1 MAGSGGKSMSG
12 GPIWRL
18 APYGGFGAV
27 LPSIA
32 ALAARSDAFSFSPE
46 TNVIIG
52 QVIYVAA
59 AAFLSTIFPYGRS
72 ATPFAATLV
81 GIGFPTIVGT
91 AVGAA
96 RHAVPSLTARGG
108 PGDVDSPLGWVVSS
122 FALF

>member
-1 MAGSGGKSMSG
+1 VAQNAGKPTSG
-12 GPIWRL
+12 GPVWRL
-18 APYGGFGAV
+18 APYGAFGAV

-46 TNVIIG
+46 LNVIMG
-52 QVIYVAA
+52 QVIYIAA

-72 ATPFAATLV
+72 ATPFAAALV

-96 RHAVPSLTARGG
+96 RHAVPSLAPRGG
-108 PGDVDSPLGWVVSS
+108 PGDVDSLLGWVVNS